1 MVFRAVTILS
11 MSINHI
17 TDNDIVDH
25 LVYSGAS
32 QYDWYRVL
40 DWDGKDVYVEME
52 DGEGGIVRK
61 SFLVSQLRDVIV
73 SIILDPVDPCGPR
86 IARAVVEDDFDSDDA
101 DVVLQIATLG
111 EVVFG

>member
-11 MSINHI
+11 MSIHHI
-17 TDNDIVDH
+17 TDQDIVDH

-61 SFLVSQLRDVIV
+61 SFLISQLRDVIV
-73 SIILDPVDPCGPR
+73 SILNDVEPYSPR